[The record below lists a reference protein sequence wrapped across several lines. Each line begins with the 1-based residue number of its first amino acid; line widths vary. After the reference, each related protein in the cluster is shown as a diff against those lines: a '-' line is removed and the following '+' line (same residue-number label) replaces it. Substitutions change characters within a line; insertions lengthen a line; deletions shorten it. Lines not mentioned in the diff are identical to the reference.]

1 MARVKIET
9 PDCFHFETSLPVRI
23 TDLNYGGHIGNDS
36 FLSILHEARMQ
47 FLKHFGYS
55 EKNIEGN
62 SLIMADSAIIYKSE
76 GFYGDN
82 LTIKIA
88 VTEFSNFGFDLV
100 YEITKAPE
108 KLVVKAKTGMVFFDY
123 NSKKIA
129 AVPEN
134 FKNHFIQ
141 SV

>member
-1 MARVKIET
+1 MARVKIEA
-9 PDCFHFETSLPVRI
+9 PECFHFETTLTVRI

-36 FLSILHEARMQ
+36 FLSILHEARIQ

-55 EKNIEGN
+55 EKNIEGI
-62 SLIMADSAIIYKSE
+62 SLIMADSAVIYKAE

-108 KLVVKAKTGMVFFDY
+108 KLVVMAKTGMVFFDY
-123 NSKKIA
+123 ENRKIA
-129 AVPEN
+129 AVPKN
-134 FKNHFIQ
+134 FKKLFL
-141 SV
+141 V